1 MKRLALSLLALVVL
15 PWIAV
20 SAASAAVS
28 DCTYEPSGTVMSN
41 LSDCVPTGSIS
52 TDDGDA
58 DIASVKDRI
67 IQVAD
72 NLIIL
77 GSLVAI
83 GGIIYSSFL
92 FIFSGGDDGQATNAR
107 MGIIYSLAGFA
118 AMLLAFPLV
127 NAVINFVF
135 DLE

>member
-1 MKRLALSLLALVVL
+1 MKRTSLLLVALLAL
-15 PWIAV
+15 PWVAVSAV
-20 SAASAAVS
+20 SAAS
-28 DCTYEPSGTVMSN
+28 CTYNSGSSVLSN
-41 LSDCVPTGSIS
+41 LSDCTPQGSIEA
-52 TDDGDA
+52 DGG
-58 DIASVKDRI
+58 ASVEDVRDRV

-77 GSLVAI
+77 GSLAAI
-83 GGIIYSSFL
+83 GGIVYSSFL